1 MLNVRRRTNDLPGA
15 RRRPGTPRA
24 GRGSQRGFTMLESL
38 ITIVILVIGILGL
51 AGLQSRLQA
60 AEMES
65 YQRSQALILLD
76 DMAARLNANRGDAAS
91 YVTGATPLGTG
102 DGLDPDCSAV
112 AVGAPRDR
120 CEWSN
125 ALKGSTETEGA
136 GGAAIGVMIGARGCV
151 TAVAGAVP
159 AAYQIVV
166 AWQGVSPLVAPAF
179 ACGDDDAYGG
189 ATYRRAIAKVVAIG
203 TPTPP

>member
-1 MLNVRRRTNDLPGA
+1 MCAA
-15 RRRPGTPRA
+15 RCGL
-24 GRGSQRGFTMLESL
+24 QRGFTMLESL

-51 AGLQSRLQA
+51 AGLQSRIQA

-76 DMAARLNANRGDAAS
+76 DMAARINANRSDAAS
-91 YVTGATPLGTG
+91 YVTDATPLGTG
-102 DGLDPDCSAV
+102 DGLDPDCSGTAM
-112 AVGAPRDR
+112 GAPRDR

-136 GGAAIGVMIGARGCV
+136 NGPNIGVMIGARGCI

-159 AAYQIVV
+159 PAYEIVV
-166 AWQGVSPLVAPAF
+166 AWQGVSPLVASDF
-179 ACGDDDAYGG
+179 ACGDDADYGG
-189 ATYRRAIAKVVAIG
+189 ATYRRAIAKVVTIG
-203 TPTPP
+203 TPTPPP